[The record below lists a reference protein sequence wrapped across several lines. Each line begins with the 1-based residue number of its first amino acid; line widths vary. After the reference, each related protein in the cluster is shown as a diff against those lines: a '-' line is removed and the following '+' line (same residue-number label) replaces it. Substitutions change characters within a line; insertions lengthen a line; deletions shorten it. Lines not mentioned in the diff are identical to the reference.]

1 MNGGYFMVDATGVN
15 LSTLDAVKVDGL
27 YTKVYTAMDSGKPVM
42 LNNVLNGADG
52 LYTPIFA
59 ACSLSAGV
67 ITVHTPHK
75 SFTIANDDTVT
86 ILS

>member
-1 MNGGYFMVDATGVN
+1 MNGGYFMVDAKGVN
-15 LSTLDAVKVDGL
+15 MSAAEASKVDGL
-27 YTKVYTAMDSGKPVM
+27 YTAVYTAMDSGKPVM
-42 LNNVLNGADG
+42 LNNVLNGSDG
-52 LYTPIFA
+52 LYTPIFV
-59 ACSLSAGV
+59 ACSLSGTT